1 MLYNI
6 YDLKWD
12 EELCTLLN
20 IPMSMLLEVKISPEI
35 YTKTALSIFF
45 GEDIPL
51 AGTIGLTSNK
61 ETISVL

>member
-1 MLYNI
+1 
-6 YDLKWD
+6 
-12 EELCTLLN
+12 
-20 IPMSMLLEVKISPEI
+20 MSMLLEVKISPEI

-51 AGTIGLTSNK
+51 AGTIGLASNK